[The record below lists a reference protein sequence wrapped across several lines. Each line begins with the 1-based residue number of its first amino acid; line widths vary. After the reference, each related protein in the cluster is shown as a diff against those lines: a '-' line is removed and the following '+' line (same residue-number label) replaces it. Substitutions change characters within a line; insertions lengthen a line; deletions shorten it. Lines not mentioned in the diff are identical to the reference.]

1 MKYLP
6 LIWAGLWR
14 KPVRTALTVLSI
26 VVAFLLFGMLHGI
39 MVSFDGTLAKMS
51 DVRLRVISRANMLEP
66 LPFAYGDRIAR
77 IPGVERVSQFSLML
91 GYYQDPANVI
101 PVPGVDFRNAGAIFP
116 EIHVPAAQLET
127 LLRTRDGAL
136 AGVELARERGWK
148 IGDRIPIHT
157 SVPQKN
163 GSDVWTFELVG
174 IVNGEPGDDRTFA
187 HELWAN
193 YVYLDEARATGNG
206 LVNQFVVKIS
216 DPARAAAIGTS
227 IDAMFANSPYETR
240 TMNEKDYLADQIRQI
255 GDVGTFV
262 YAVLGAVLFTLLF
275 LTGNTMM
282 QSVRDRIPE
291 LGVLKAMGFGG
302 ATIVSMVAA
311 ESMLLCVAAAALGLG
326 LAATLFPFVV
336 AGLGV
341 PLAPVPSR
349 VFALGLAVAAGL
361 GLLIALLPARRAMR
375 LTIVDAIAG
384 R

>member
-14 KPVRTALTVLSI
+14 KPIRTALTVLSI

-77 IPGVERVSQFSLML
+77 IPGVERISQFSLML

-116 EIHVPAAQLET
+116 EIHVPAAQLEA

-136 AGVELARERGWK
+136 AGVELASERGWK

-157 SVPQKN
+157 TVAQKN

-193 YVYLDEARATGNG
+193 YQYLDEARATGNG

-240 TMNEKDYLADQIRQI
+240 TMNEKDYVADQVRQI

-291 LGVLKAMGFGG
+291 LGVLKAMGFAG

-311 ESMLLCVAAAALGLG
+311 ESMLLCVAAAALGLA

-341 PLAPVPSR
+341 PLVPVPSR

-361 GLLIALLPARRAMR
+361 GLLIAVLPARRAMR